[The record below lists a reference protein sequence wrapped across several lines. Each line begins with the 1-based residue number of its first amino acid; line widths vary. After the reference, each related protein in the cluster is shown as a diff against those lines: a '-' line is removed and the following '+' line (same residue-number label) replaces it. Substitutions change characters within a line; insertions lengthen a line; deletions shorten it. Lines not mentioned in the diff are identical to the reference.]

1 MLCDLFI
8 MLIQSTNFICFHF
21 DSFFTNFTNFYKKS
35 RLLQVRISDPCLLGI
50 FCIHNKY
57 KRYRVILFVNKIY
70 PSIIFLFV
78 LVSSVAMSGT
88 FVSLAVA
95 QSSIVVTNVTD
106 LTRSDTS
113 NANVDLQN
121 KTVNYSDQANGYLV
135 YPVAQN
141 ENENKSATLPGVV
154 MIHENKGLNDNIKN
168 MANLLARSGYVVL
181 AVDLFKGEV
190 TTDRNRSSELTQYV
204 RDNQDMAT
212 ANLKSAVKYLT
223 SLPNVNPDKIVSIG
237 WCFGGGQSLT
247 LALNSQD
254 HPLAATIIYYGRLV
268 TDTSILANIKW
279 PVLGI
284 FGDQDTSIP
293 VDSVKAFES
302 ALNANGIA
310 NEIHIYKGVGH
321 AFANPSGDNYAPNET
336 KDAWDRTLSFLD
348 KNLNM

>member
-1 MLCDLFI
+1 
-8 MLIQSTNFICFHF
+8 
-21 DSFFTNFTNFYKKS
+21 
-35 RLLQVRISDPCLLGI
+35 
-50 FCIHNKY
+50 
-57 KRYRVILFVNKIY
+57 VNKIY
-70 PSIIFLFV
+70 PSVFFLFV
-78 LVSSVAMSGT
+78 LVSSAAVSCNFVNLVA
-88 FVSLAVA
+88 A
-95 QSSIVVTNVTD
+95 QSSDVVTNVTD
-106 LTRSDTS
+106 LTRLDVS
-113 NANVDLQN
+113 NADVELQN
-121 KTVNYSDQANGYLV
+121 KTVNYHDQANGYLV
-135 YPVAQN
+135 YPNAQD
-141 ENENKSATLPGVV
+141 ENNTRNNNGTLPGVV

-190 TTDRNRSSELTQYV
+190 TTDRNRSSELTQSI
-204 RDNQDMAT
+204 RDNQDLAT
-212 ANLKSAVKYLT
+212 ANLKSAIKYLT
-223 SLPNVNPDKIVSIG
+223 SLPNVSPDKIVSMG
-237 WCFGGGQSLT
+237 WCFGGGQSLQ

-268 TDTSILANIKW
+268 TDNATLASIKW

-302 ALNANGIA
+302 ALNANNIP

-348 KNLNM
+348 KHLNM